1 MKTIKCMFG
10 LLTAFLLLFNVTLVT
25 SASAETRVTF
35 GVTEPV
41 VSYNPYGDSVALMYG
56 VWCEVI
62 GCLGTYDFRQG
73 KYVGKL
79 AERWEVDKTDPRRW
93 IFYLRKNY
101 KRSDGSIVVAD
112 DVVHSI
118 NRIKTDPQSKQGG
131 IVRQITK
138 VEALDRFTV
147 RITTKKPFATLMV
160 NLFDSVFITSK
171 AIYDKY
177 GPKVADRK
185 YPIGAGPYKLKE
197 IVLGSRLVLEKIPGH
212 PDARSD
218 TPDIVIYQLMKEP
231 EQRIT
236 ALLNDEI
243 QIAQFVPPHL
253 EKRISGSPKLKTV
266 SHDALEIMFLAMSPK
281 FKPWDNKLLRKAVAY
296 AIDRDLIIKNML
308 RGQASRLDG
317 PLGPGQYGYDPNLQ
331 PKYRYDPEKAR
342 GLVKR
347 AGFPD
352 GVDVDFYTPVGRY
365 INDKQIAQAMTGMLN
380 DVGIRAKLHTPEWS
394 TLWANI
400 QKGKIPFYYIGRG
413 SVFDPGRALRQYF
426 GTGGSKR
433 IQYSNPQVD
442 ALLSEADQSFDENK
456 RKAVLSKLMSVI
468 TDDAPAHFLW
478 RHKMLFG
485 TSKNVNY
492 VPRPDGRVYINEDL
506 RMRR

>member
-1 MKTIKCMFG
+1 
-10 LLTAFLLLFNVTLVT
+10 
-25 SASAETRVTF
+25 
-35 GVTEPV
+35 
-41 VSYNPYGDSVALMYG
+41 
-56 VWCEVI
+56 
-62 GCLGTYDFRQG
+62 
-73 KYVGKL
+73 
-79 AERWEVDKTDPRRW
+79 
-93 IFYLRKNY
+93 
-101 KRSDGSIVVAD
+101 
-112 DVVHSI
+112 
-118 NRIKTDPQSKQGG
+118 
-131 IVRQITK
+131 
-138 VEALDRFTV
+138 
-147 RITTKKPFATLMV
+147 V

-253 EKRISGSPKLKTV
+253 EKRISGSPKLKLV

-281 FKPWDNKLLRKAVAY
+281 FKPWDNKLLRKAVAH
-296 AIDRDLIIKNML
+296 AIDRKLIIKNML

-317 PLGPGQYGYDPNLQ
+317 PLGPSQYGYDPNLQ
-331 PKYRYDPEKAR
+331 PRYVYDSEKAR
-342 GLVKR
+342 ALVKR
-347 AGFPD
+347 AGFPN

-413 SVFDPGRALRQYF
+413 AVFDPGRALRQYF

-433 IQYSNPQVD
+433 IQYSNPRVD

-456 RKAVLSKLMSVI
+456 RKAVLSKLMSII

-485 TSKNVNY
+485 VSKNVDY